1 MTKLMRNG
9 RVIDM
14 GLVDEIGKST
24 VLLAGHRFTY
34 DKYDV
39 RTETGGIIHGGNVSL
54 DVASG
59 VDLIL
64 TLYEAYMK
72 RSGAYAF
79 HNDTTAPQNVNM
91 PGMLKPRQFMLYETN
106 EVPVPEKVVR
116 ASLVHRRWMFPA
128 NLSDR
133 RQVSMGVW
141 PAHVALYELY
151 PELYTHQ
158 VIYCD
163 PEELGETLAKFGV
176 GVPRQTARY
185 WRRCA
190 LTMYSG
196 FDGDPAKVFEHCG
209 WTVAGVEQF
218 KLAGVKKG
226 CDPLPGYGPKI
237 TSLCFMYFTSL
248 GLCEMPD
255 DAFPVDMHVQRLF
268 IQYGAL
274 TKSGAVGNDMMEM
287 ILRPFNCEVA
297 RRYTLDKYHQSH
309 AMWQLGRSSC
319 TECYRK
325 RGNELLCPI
334 AVQCSGNV
342 NAHDYFKLGEWPE
355 EDDVMRKGF
364 DRILTL
370 PSGGIIEAQEK
381 VVDRSNA
388 GKLTFKSVMRTAF
401 QHGLFNAK

>member
-1 MTKLMRNG
+1 MTTLMKNG

-24 VLLAGHRFTY
+24 VALAGNRFTY
-34 DKYDV
+34 EKFDKK
-39 RTETGGIIHGGNVSL
+39 TETGGVIRGGKLSL
-54 DVASG
+54 DVALG
-59 VDLIL
+59 VSLIH

-72 RSGAYAF
+72 RTGAYAF
-79 HNDTTAPQNVNM
+79 HNDSTAPQNVNM
-91 PGMLKPRQFMLYETN
+91 PGTLKPRQFQLYEAN
-106 EVPVPEKVVR
+106 EVLAPRKVKR
-116 ASLVHRRWMFPA
+116 SSLAHRQWLFPTV
-128 NLSDR
+128 LSDR
-133 RQVSMGVW
+133 RQVSMGVY
-141 PAHVALYELY
+141 PAHVRLYELY

-163 PEELGETLAKFGV
+163 PDELGEMLAKFGI

-185 WRRCA
+185 WKRCA
-190 LTMYSG
+190 LTMYNG
-196 FDGDPAKVFEHCG
+196 FDGDPAKVFEHCD
-209 WTVAGVEQF
+209 WTVAGVEEF
-218 KLAGVKKG
+218 KRAGEKKG

-248 GLCEMPD
+248 GLCKMPD

-274 TKSGAVGNDMMEM
+274 TKSDAVGNELMEM
-287 ILRPFNCEVA
+287 VLRPFNCEVA
-297 RRYTLDKYHQSH
+297 RRYELDKYHLSH

-334 AVQCSGNV
+334 ATECSGNI
-342 NAHDYFKLGEWPE
+342 NAHDYFKLGEWPG

-364 DRILTL
+364 DREFRI
-370 PSGGIIEAQEK
+370 P
-381 VVDRSNA
+381 A
-388 GKLTFKSVMRTAF
+388 GPLF
-401 QHGLFNAK
+401 Q